1 MPKIQTNATFPQA
14 FHSQTLPFMATRI
27 GTFRMD
33 LGMIFEQ
40 PGTEHSPPASL
51 RLLCIDRGSR
61 PAGHRAQYTNL

>member
-1 MPKIQTNATFPQA
+1 MPKIQSKATFPQA

-40 PGTEHSPPASL
+40 PGTEHPLPLSL
-51 RLLCIDRGSR
+51 KLLCVDKGSR
-61 PAGHRAQYTNL
+61 PAGHRAQSTNL